1 MSEENPEIEKKEEPP
16 VNPIK
21 KTVGEP
27 LVKQGEPLVADIKII
42 VKQPKVKKPEG
53 EKKPRTEAQ
62 IKQMEKMKEALTKK
76 RQEATL
82 NKKKAEEAEQKEREE
97 AVKKA
102 EADAKKITANVEVQK
117 VRGRKPGT
125 KNPVKP
131 VPQLKQI
138 VPEPVQ
144 ERQMSHMEYIV
155 MQLRNKGVHVPDNVT
170 PYMLKMI
177 MSRFR

>member
-1 MSEENPEIEKKEEPP
+1 MSEEKNEIIEKKEESP
-16 VNPIK
+16 VNPII
-21 KTVGEP
+21 
-27 LVKQGEPLVADIKII
+27 KQGEPLVADVKII

-62 IKQMEKMKEALTKK
+62 LKQMEKMKEALKKK
-76 RQEATL
+76 REEASL

-102 EADAKKITANVEVQK
+102 EADAKKITPNVEVQK
-117 VRGRKPGT
+117 IRGRKQGT
-125 KNPVKP
+125 KNPPKP
-131 VPQLKQI
+131 APQLKQI

-144 ERQMSHMEYIV
+144 ERQMSHMEYTV

-177 MSRFR
+177 VSRYR